1 MSTKRKVY
9 TFYIIAILVMVSALM
24 LFNLN
29 IIAKAIIGLLIVFC
43 IFVMRSI
50 QTAYHLPDDIDPD
63 TMQPIDTSVN
73 TSAAVPTAKLDHNS
87 YVDLYL
93 RLLIEADEELAKD
106 PTIDQMSPSYNIQL
120 NNRIAERLESLDR
133 DKNKYNKGIY
143 DTNSNPHPVRFSLPL
158 ADSILLSLQKGIW
171 IHEAVYV
178 ENDHVSECKKS
189 LCLPGRADAYL
200 RQLVLPCNG
209 TQSLS
214 RSVNTPDPG
223 ASEQENC
230 RKHLPSFA

>member
-63 TMQPIDTSVN
+63 TMLPIETHGKL
-73 TSAAVPTAKLDHNS
+73 TAAMPTEKSDHNS
-87 YVDLYL
+87 NVDLYL
-93 RLLIEADEELAKD
+93 RLLIETDEELAKD

-120 NNRIAERLESLDR
+120 NNRIAERLESLD
-133 DKNKYNKGIY
+133 KGNNK
-143 DTNSNPHPVRFSLPL
+143 
-158 ADSILLSLQKGIW
+158 
-171 IHEAVYV
+171 
-178 ENDHVSECKKS
+178 
-189 LCLPGRADAYL
+189 
-200 RQLVLPCNG
+200 
-209 TQSLS
+209 
-214 RSVNTPDPG
+214 
-223 ASEQENC
+223 
-230 RKHLPSFA
+230 

>member
-50 QTAYHLPDDIDPD
+50 QTAYQLPDDIDPD
-63 TMQPIDTSVN
+63 TMQPIEPHANMNASM
-73 TSAAVPTAKLDHNS
+73 PKEKLDHS
-87 YVDLYL
+87 SHVDLYL

-106 PTIDQMSPSYNIQL
+106 PSVDQMSPSYNIQL

-133 DKNKYNKGIY
+133 DNNK
-143 DTNSNPHPVRFSLPL
+143 
-158 ADSILLSLQKGIW
+158 
-171 IHEAVYV
+171 
-178 ENDHVSECKKS
+178 
-189 LCLPGRADAYL
+189 
-200 RQLVLPCNG
+200 
-209 TQSLS
+209 
-214 RSVNTPDPG
+214 
-223 ASEQENC
+223 
-230 RKHLPSFA
+230 